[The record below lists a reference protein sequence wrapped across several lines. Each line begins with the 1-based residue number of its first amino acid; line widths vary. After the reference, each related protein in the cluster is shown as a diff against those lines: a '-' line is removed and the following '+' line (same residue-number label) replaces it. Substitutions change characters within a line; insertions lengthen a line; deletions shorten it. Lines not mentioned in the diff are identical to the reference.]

1 MHATMTN
8 FCPILAS
15 LSSRMMTDKLS
26 ALGPEVALVVA
37 AVLCLALGLAR
48 QSVLRK
54 LSPLVAAAGLL
65 AALGLTLYSAGG
77 GEHYSWAN
85 FQGSLP
91 IFVKIIV
98 SAMGL
103 ILLLSNATL
112 PTEQPFEHAIEQ
124 GRSPFSPADVMRG
137 EFLAFFLLSLTGVML
152 CAGADDLIWL
162 FLALELTSLPTYVMV
177 VCSRAKSS
185 AQEAAVKYF
194 FLGAAA
200 AAIFL
205 YGFALIYGATGFT
218 SLPQIHTFVSQHRG
232 NLPPLLIAGV
242 LLAIVGISFKIAA
255 FPMHFYAADVYQ
267 GAASP
272 VTAFLAFV
280 PKTAGFVSL
289 ILLLSTLGWPLPAPV
304 GWILWI
310 SAAATMTIG
319 NVMGVLQTNV
329 KRALGYSSVAHSGYM
344 LVALL
349 AGPLTTAGP
358 AAGVDGIA
366 AVLFYLVGYGLAN
379 VAAFSVLG
387 SLKTNGQESEDLVDI
402 SGLVRRQPGMASV
415 LLLSMFS
422 LIGLPPLVGF
432 TGKIFLFSAAI
443 SHNDT
448 NPAMLWLVVIGV
460 INSAI
465 AAVYYLRIAGAAFF
479 GEDNTDTVVI
489 PGTQPREAAAAA
501 GAVLAVALGLAGG
514 WLVDTAN
521 DSTTLPQMSPESQTD
536 TVVRSRRSAG
546 TSASDT
552 SEQSGSCSACEATP
566 VAPPAPSHK
575 AAKPPVKTSEQPATQ
590 PAM

>member
-1 MHATMTN
+1 MHVTMTN
-8 FCPILAS
+8 LCPILAS
-15 LSSRMMTDKLS
+15 LSSRAMTEKLS
-26 ALGPEVALVVA
+26 ALGPEVALLVA
-37 AVLCLALGLAR
+37 AVLCLAMGLAR
-48 QSVLRK
+48 QPMLRR
-54 LSPLVAAAGLL
+54 LSPFVAAIGLL
-65 AALGLTLYSAGG
+65 TALGLTLRTAGG
-77 GEHYSWAN
+77 GDDYSWTT

-98 SAMGL
+98 SVMGL
-103 ILLLSNATL
+103 ILLLANATV
-112 PTEQPFEHAIEQ
+112 PTEQPLEQAIER
-124 GRSPFSPADVMRG
+124 GKAPFSPADVMRG

-177 VCSRAKSS
+177 VCSRQKAS
-185 AQEAAVKYF
+185 AQESAVKYF

-205 YGFALIYGATGFT
+205 YGFALIYGATGYT
-218 SLPQIHTFVSQHRG
+218 SLSQIHSFVVDHRG
-232 NLPPLLIAGV
+232 NLPPLLIAGM
-242 LLAIVGISFKIAA
+242 LMAIVGISFKIAA

-319 NVMGVLQTNV
+319 NVMGLLQTNV

-349 AGPLTTAGP
+349 AGPLTSAGP
-358 AAGVDGIA
+358 TGGIDGIA

-379 VAAFSVLG
+379 VAVFSILG

-402 SGLVRRQPGMASV
+402 SGLVRRHPAMATV
-415 LLLSMFS
+415 LLLSMVS

-432 TGKIFLFSAAI
+432 SGKIFLFGAAI

-465 AAVYYLRIAGAAFF
+465 SAVYYLRIVGAAFF
-479 GEDNTDTVVI
+479 GEDNTETDVI
-489 PGTQPREAAAAA
+489 SGAQPREAAAAA

-521 DSTTLPQMSPESQTD
+521 VSTTLPQMTPESQRA
-536 TVVRSRRSAG
+536 VPVRTRPKTALAPVESTAQDG
-546 TSASDT
+546 A
-552 SEQSGSCSACEATP
+552 CSACETSPTDTAAAGKSTK
-566 VAPPAPSHK
+566 PPA
-575 AAKPPVKTSEQPATQ
+575 KPTTQ